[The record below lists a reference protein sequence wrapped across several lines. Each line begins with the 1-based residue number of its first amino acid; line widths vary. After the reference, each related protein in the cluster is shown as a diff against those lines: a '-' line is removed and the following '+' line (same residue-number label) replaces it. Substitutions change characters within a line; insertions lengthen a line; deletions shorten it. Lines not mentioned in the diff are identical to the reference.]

1 MEETKKTYD
10 DISAYITDREQ
21 IANKYVMR
29 CFSIT
34 MLIYSI
40 SFVLNMLGIFVVD
53 KAIMLKGYIPSLI
66 MFIMVYVA
74 SKKVSLSNEKVKY
87 VLLLTVEV
95 VTTIMSVT
103 LTYHVVL
110 VALIP
115 FLYATL
121 YSNKRVMLYVYAITV
136 ISTIVTVFGGY
147 YFGLTDANMT
157 LLTTTSIDNYV
168 VDGHFTLTKV
178 NDNPLYTLTLFFIVP
193 RCLIYIAYAYVCN
206 NLFKI
211 VSGSIERAKLSEEL
225 KRAKEE
231 AENANRSKS
240 QFLARMSHEIRTPV
254 NAVMGMNEMIL
265 RESKEENIKNYAHD
279 VKDSSKALLSI
290 INEILDSSKIESGM
304 MEIVDVNYNMG
315 SLLHD
320 LFNMINVRAK
330 DKGLELIFD
339 IDPSIPSELYGDDKR
354 IRQVLV
360 NLLTNG
366 VKYTNQG
373 TVTLKVT
380 CDVYGE
386 NAIFHYSVEDT
397 GIGIKEEDIERVYE
411 AFQRVDMSRN
421 RNVEGTGL
429 GMNIATQFLKLMGSE
444 LLIQSEYEKG
454 SIFSFDLEQRVVS
467 DESLGDFHE
476 LLKKAEKDNVYGTS
490 FTAPDAKILVVDDSS
505 LNLKVFT
512 SLLNQT
518 KMQIYEAES
527 GKECLELLKQQ
538 TFDIVFLDHMMP
550 GLDGVETLKII
561 KEEKLCE
568 GVPIIMLTA
577 NAIMGDREKYLSY
590 GFDEF
595 LSKPIML
602 DKLEQMIISFLPE
615 EMVLFD
621 AGEESEVNKEA
632 GKKAEELEELP
643 KLDEFDFSHALG
655 ILHEKELLMT
665 VLETFYESVDSWK
678 QKLSLYFDTITQEE
692 TLNSYRIEV
701 HALKS
706 SAATV
711 GALML
716 SGLARL
722 LEVAAINKDVDRI
735 VAMHPILLNEM
746 DKHKE
751 RIGTILPKEEKKELE
766 VDMVTENLK
775 ILKVSLKNDD
785 YDTADLIS
793 SELQKY
799 QYSSDIQPLV
809 DELASQ
815 ILHLEMD
822 EAVDTTDK
830 ILEALGDLA

>member
-421 RNVEGTGL
+421 RKVEGTGL

>member
-53 KAIMLKGYIPSLI
+53 KAVMLKGYIPSLI
-66 MFIMVYVA
+66 MSIMLHVA

-121 YSNKRVMLYVYAITV
+121 YSNKRVMQYVYAITV

-178 NDNPLYTLTLFFIVP
+178 NDNPIYTLTLFFIVP

-467 DESLGDFHE
+467 DEPLGDFHE

-568 GVPIIMLTA
+568 GVPIVMLTA

-632 GKKAEELEELP
+632 GKKTEELEELP

-692 TLNSYRIEV
+692 TLHSYRIEV

-799 QYSSDIQPLV
+799 QYSSEIQPLV

-830 ILEALGDLA
+830 ILEALGDLV